1 MLYDVNGGWAVAKRY
16 RPEPNP
22 ETEARVREQ
31 LQNLDSLLDIKWFPT
46 AIFNQRDKDFE
57 GRYALVC
64 KWPQG
69 DPRWEYFQK
78 QEIEFPYDRLGW
90 FCTDVQDPES
100 VPVSPDAIER
110 KVMELLAKCDGE
122 KTPHLKRMAQVVEK
136 NSRVTK
142 DRQKEILEQTED
154 VARNL
159 HYISGHV
166 EETTLNRIFKEVAEE
181 GQKDYQ

>member
-1 MLYDVNGGWAVAKRY
+1 MLYDANGGWARVTRS
-16 RPEPNP
+16 RPEPN
-22 ETEARVREQ
+22 ETTEIRVREQ

-69 DPRWEYFQK
+69 DPRWEFHQRG
-78 QEIEFPYDRLGW
+78 EIEFPYDRLGW

-100 VPVSPDAIER
+100 IPVSPDAIER
-110 KVMELLAKCDGE
+110 KVMELLAKCDGN

-136 NSRVTK
+136 NSKVNK
-142 DRQKEILEQTED
+142 NRQKEILDQVGD

-159 HYISGHV
+159 HYITGHT
-166 EETTLNRIFKEVAEE
+166 EEVKLQRIFEEVADE
-181 GQKDYQ
+181 GQKDYR